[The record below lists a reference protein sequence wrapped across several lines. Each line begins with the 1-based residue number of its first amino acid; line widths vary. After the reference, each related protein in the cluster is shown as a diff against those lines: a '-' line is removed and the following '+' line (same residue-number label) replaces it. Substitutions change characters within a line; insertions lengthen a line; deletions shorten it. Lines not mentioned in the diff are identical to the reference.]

1 MKQAK
6 EAAAE
11 GADYFN
17 VDLYMKYAETIEIC
31 LYLYPLFNLLL
42 AVAYSK
48 YKQVARFF
56 YHCEMFYMILHF
68 FIPHS
73 EVLAYSATL
82 TISIF
87 LMINLAFYVD
97 VKLNMASLLV

>member
-11 GADYFN
+11 GADYFD

-31 LYLYPLFNLLL
+31 LYLYPLMNLLL

-48 YKQVARFF
+48 YKQVARIF
-56 YHCEMFYMILHF
+56 YHCEMLYLLLHF
-68 FIPHS
+68 FIPHPS
-73 EVLAYSATL
+73 VDPYTSTLA
-82 TISIF
+82 ISIV
-87 LMINLAFYVD
+87 LMENLAFYVD
-97 VKLNMASLLV
+97 VKLNMASLLI